1 MKKNSIAIIIGA
13 LSLVIVVA
21 SVIIYAWYV
30 NVNKVGHIDAQTDG
44 IVLTYK
50 IDDEYNSSNKYNID
64 NLAFF
69 DIDNASETKYF
80 KEMAT
85 KVKINLENKGNDSVT
100 VSIASSNTPIKV
112 YALDGIT
119 EESVAYAKVIFST
132 SSELTY
138 SENESNTVISEYIT
152 GNESISNIEIAPK
165 GEATIY
171 AYVFGVQEIDSASN
185 EQFLNSEYSFD
196 ILISAN

>member
-85 KVKINLENKGNDSVT
+85 KIKINLENKGNDSVT
-100 VSIASSNTPIKV
+100 ASIASSNTPIKV

-138 SENESNTVISEYIT
+138 SENESNSVLSEYIT

>member
-85 KVKINLENKGNDSVT
+85 KIKINLENKGNDSVT
-100 VSIASSNTPIKV
+100 ASIASSNTPIKV

-138 SENESNTVISEYIT
+138 SENESNTVLSEYIT